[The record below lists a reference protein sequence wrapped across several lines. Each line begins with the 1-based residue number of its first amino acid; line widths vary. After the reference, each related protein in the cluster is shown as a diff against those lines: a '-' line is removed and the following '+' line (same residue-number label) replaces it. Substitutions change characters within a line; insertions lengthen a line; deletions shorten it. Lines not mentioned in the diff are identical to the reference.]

1 MSRFWLVLPL
11 LATLILSSNCNTL
24 FNPGSCKNR
33 GAARSVPGLVP
44 KHVTDICPASP
55 AYPSSPFPTIVY
67 PKFQKPPENGAALA
81 EKDIKFRKRM
91 DEMKRQKQKGLRVN
105 AMAYSI
111 PKELYDKAWKQQDQ
125 LTAGERS
132 LLLSRRDLISNALGA
147 PKSLTPEQRHRLL
160 GWPSPDDMRVE
171 IEQATGGALHTPSEL
186 LAKARAAL
194 ERGDFVSVTPDEL
207 EILSTSFMGR
217 DKDGQERP
225 RAGGPGSSQAY
236 NLIASMELDLSV
248 QPVSE
253 DRGGGATEQ
262 GPAGQS
268 ERSVTDPFVKLAN
281 EMTELY
287 RERVEGKISQ
297 EQYMYSAGS
306 RISDFRYMAKF
317 RYDRPPVFLEPTVKP
332 GVRRGPR
339 WPPLPGVGHRYAID
353 LFNEDLRAKR
363 KVEGVRCD
371 EDEAAL
377 SREWD
382 ALPFKERDIYEA
394 MATAMCQAA

>member
-1 MSRFWLVLPL
+1 
-11 LATLILSSNCNTL
+11 
-24 FNPGSCKNR
+24 
-33 GAARSVPGLVP
+33 
-44 KHVTDICPASP
+44 
-55 AYPSSPFPTIVY
+55 
-67 PKFQKPPENGAALA
+67 
-81 EKDIKFRKRM
+81 
-91 DEMKRQKQKGLRVN
+91 
-105 AMAYSI
+105 
-111 PKELYDKAWKQQDQ
+111 
-125 LTAGERS
+125 
-132 LLLSRRDLISNALGA
+132 
-147 PKSLTPEQRHRLL
+147 
-160 GWPSPDDMRVE
+160 MRVE

-225 RAGGPGSSQAY
+225 RPGGPGSSQAY

-248 QPVSE
+248 QVAVFYLRSSREYARHFVQPVSE

-262 GPAGQS
+262 QPAGQS

-281 EMTELY
+281 EMAELY

-306 RISDFRYMAKF
+306 RISDFRYMVKF
-317 RYDRPPVFLEPTVKP
+317 RYDRPPVFLEPTVQP

-339 WPPLPGVGHRYAID
+339 WPPLPGVGPRYAFD
-353 LFNEDLRAKR
+353 LFSEDLRAKR
-363 KVEGVRCD
+363 KAGGVQRD
-371 EDEAAL
+371 DDEAAL

-394 MATAMCQAA
+394 MATAMCQAAWQKYEDEQRSRLHGAWMDRRGYELV